1 MSVKQKKVIFNII
14 LLLLVLSSGILMYSL
29 KENKTPQIKN
39 NNTVESTSV
48 VERAPEV

>member
-29 KENKTPQIKN
+29 KENKTTQIKSN
-39 NNTVESTSV
+39 ITVESTSYV
-48 VERAPEV
+48 DSTPEV